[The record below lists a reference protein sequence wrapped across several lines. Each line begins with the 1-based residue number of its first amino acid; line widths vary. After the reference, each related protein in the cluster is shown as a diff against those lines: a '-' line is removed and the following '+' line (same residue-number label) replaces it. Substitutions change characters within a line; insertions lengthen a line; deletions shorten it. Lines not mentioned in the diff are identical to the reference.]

1 LVFGGNLAK
10 ISVGTNPNNSR
21 LTFLLLYL
29 GCEHQITDVFKKSQN
44 ISGLLLMYLML
55 DNTRGKFP
63 GCDVQIK
70 GRYDYF

>member
-1 LVFGGNLAK
+1 M
-10 ISVGTNPNNSR
+10 TQNNKNKTLHHLGR
-21 LTFLLLYL
+21 YL
-29 GCEHQITDVFKKSQN
+29 KEIKDKFRKKSQN